1 MKYESSRTKLRQL
14 IEKQKLREACNL
26 CLDLTRAH
34 PHDNGIWAIYRHL
47 AALFYNAGHVY
58 DAINIYQRIIAANPA
73 DADAHACL
81 GICRLLIGD
90 FQGGWPEYEWRLKT
104 RSMAEPPSGRPRWNG
119 ESLKNKTI
127 LVEAEQGHGD
137 TIQFV
142 RYLPRIKSLGATI
155 VIGCQP
161 ALHRL
166 LAESI
171 AVDQILNQGDLAPPF
186 DIETTLLSLPGIFQT
201 SLETIPA
208 EVPYLRIPQGSGA
221 RAITVVTQYSGSLRV
236 GIVWSGGIHTKN
248 PHRSVGLEQFSVLF
262 GTAGTKFFSLQKG
275 DAMTELNM
283 VPQNIIDDLG
293 PYLADFSDTAAV
305 IQELDLVIS
314 VDTAV
319 AHLAGALG
327 KPIWVLIPFASD
339 WRWMLEREDS
349 PWYPTMRLFRQPKPG
364 DWASVIRRVAG
375 ELKALVGDKYKT
387 V

>member
-58 DAINIYQRIIAANPA
+58 
-73 DADAHACL
+73 
-81 GICRLLIGD
+81 
-90 FQGGWPEYEWRLKT
+90 
-104 RSMAEPPSGRPRWNG
+104 
-119 ESLKNKTI
+119 
-127 LVEAEQGHGD
+127 
-137 TIQFV
+137 
-142 RYLPRIKSLGATI
+142 
-155 VIGCQP
+155 
-161 ALHRL
+161 
-166 LAESI
+166 
-171 AVDQILNQGDLAPPF
+171 
-186 DIETTLLSLPGIFQT
+186 
-201 SLETIPA
+201 
-208 EVPYLRIPQGSGA
+208 
-221 RAITVVTQYSGSLRV
+221 
-236 GIVWSGGIHTKN
+236 
-248 PHRSVGLEQFSVLF
+248 
-262 GTAGTKFFSLQKG
+262 
-275 DAMTELNM
+275 
-283 VPQNIIDDLG
+283 DLG